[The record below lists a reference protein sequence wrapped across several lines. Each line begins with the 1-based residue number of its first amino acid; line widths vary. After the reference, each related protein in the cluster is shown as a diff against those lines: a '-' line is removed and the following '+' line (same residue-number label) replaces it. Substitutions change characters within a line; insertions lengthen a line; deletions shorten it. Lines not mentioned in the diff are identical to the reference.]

1 MTEDSSIAELEAF
14 LEQHPDTR
22 FMDVFAADI
31 NGIIRGKRI
40 PKEDFSKPF
49 EKGANFCASAAL
61 LNSRGEAAENHPHG
75 AHDGDPDIRSVA
87 VPGSLAPVPWASV
100 PTAQCLLE
108 LQEFDGKPFFGD
120 PRNVLRRA
128 MQPLVEELGLRPVLA
143 TELEF
148 YLYDYDGDTFIPRH
162 PKIAG
167 SDWDQLGVQFG
178 SFDDLDDVEPF
189 LTDLDNFCRIQNI
202 PAGAALAEYSPGQ
215 FEVNLQHVGDPV
227 LACDHAILLK
237 RVVKAAAKKNGLAA
251 SFMAKPFAEHAG
263 CGLHVH
269 VSLVDEDGNNVF
281 SGQCADGEFSETLRH
296 AIGGLVETMP
306 DAMAVFAPNANS
318 YRRYAPG
325 FFVPA
330 KPTWGPNHRDLA
342 LRIPV
347 SGQENRRVE
356 HRVSGADACPYL
368 VVAAILAGLHHGI
381 TQQCDPGPMTHERED
396 IPYEVTL
403 PVRWDKA
410 LDVWDAG
417 TVLPKYFGEE
427 FHRIYGL
434 AKREESD
441 IFHSEVTDRD
451 YEWYLRA
458 V

>member
-1 MTEDSSIAELEAF
+1 MTDDSLKAELEAF
-14 LEQHPDTR
+14 LEANLDTR

-40 PKEDFSKPF
+40 PPEDFAKPF
-49 EKGANFCASAAL
+49 QKGANFCASAAL
-61 LNSRGEAAENHPHG
+61 LNSRGEAAENHQYG

-120 PRNVLRRA
+120 PRHVLKRA
-128 MQPLVEELGLRPVLA
+128 MQPLLDLGLKPVLA

-148 YLYDYDGDTFIPRH
+148 YLVDYDGDTFIPRH

-189 LTDLDNFCRIQNI
+189 LLDLDNFCRVQDI
-202 PAGAALAEYSPGQ
+202 PAGAALSEYSPGQ
-215 FEVNLQHVGDPV
+215 FEVNLNHVDDPV

-237 RVVKAAAKKNGLAA
+237 RAVKAAAKKNGFAA
-251 SFMAKPFAEHAG
+251 SFMAKPFGEHAG

-269 VSLVDEDGNNVF
+269 VSVVDKDGNNIF
-281 SGQCADGEFSETLRH
+281 SGESADGPWSDQLRH
-296 AIGGLVETMP
+296 AIGGLAETMD

-347 SGQENRRVE
+347 SGQGNRRVE

-368 VVAAILAGLHHGI
+368 VIAAILAGIHHGL
-381 TQQCDPGPMTHERED
+381 TNKVEPAPMTPERED
-396 IPYEVTL
+396 IEYEVTL
-403 PVRWDKA
+403 PIRWDKA
-410 LDVWDAG
+410 LDVWEAD
-417 TVLPKYFGEE
+417 TILPDYFGKE
-427 FHRIYGL
+427 FHRVYGL
-434 AKREESD
+434 CKREESD
-441 IFHSEVTDRD
+441 IFHAEVTDRD
-451 YEWYLRA
+451 YEWFLRA

>member
-1 MTEDSSIAELEAF
+1 MTEDSLIAELEAF
-14 LEQHPDTR
+14 LEEHPDTR

-40 PKEDFSKPF
+40 PPDDFSKPF

-61 LNSRGEAAENHPHG
+61 LNTRGEAAENLEYG

-108 LQEFDGKPFFGD
+108 LQEFDGKPYFGD
-120 PRNVLRRA
+120 PRTVLRHA
-128 MQPLVEELGLRPVLA
+128 MQPLLDLGLTPILA

-148 YLYDYDGDTFIPRH
+148 YLVDYDGDTFVPRH

-189 LTDLDNFCRIQNI
+189 LLDLDNFCRIQNI
-202 PAGAALAEYSPGQ
+202 PAGAALSEYSPGQ
-215 FEVNLQHVGDPV
+215 FEVNLGHVDDPV

-237 RVVKAAAKKNGLAA
+237 RAVKAAAKKNGLAA

-269 VSLVDEDGNNVF
+269 VSLVDKDGNNVF
-281 SGQCADGEFSETLRH
+281 SGESADGAWSDTLRH
-296 AIGGLVETMP
+296 AIGGLAETMP
-306 DAMAVFAPNANS
+306 QSMAVFAPNANS

-330 KPTWGPNHRDLA
+330 TPNWGPNHRDLA

-368 VVAAILAGLHHGI
+368 VVGAILAGLHHGI
-381 TQQCDPGPMTHERED
+381 TNQCEPGPMTPERED
-396 IPYEVTL
+396 IEYEITL
-403 PVRWDKA
+403 PIRWDKA
-410 LDVWDAG
+410 LDVWEAG
-417 TVLPKYFGEE
+417 SILPTYFGKE
-427 FHRIYGL
+427 FHRVYGI